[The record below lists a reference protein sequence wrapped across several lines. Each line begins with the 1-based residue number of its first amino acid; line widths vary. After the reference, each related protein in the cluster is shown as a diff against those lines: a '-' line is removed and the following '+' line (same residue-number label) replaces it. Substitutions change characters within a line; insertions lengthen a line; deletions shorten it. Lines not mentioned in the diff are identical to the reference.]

1 MFQTSFKKGDCY
13 DEKFVVMQINLNC
26 FRDRNSKKGL
36 SKYYLKEDEDNHIYS
51 NNLVIYALNIV
62 NCHEIYYNCDNLKI
76 PNYVRWG
83 ELLYCSDISK
93 IPSITKGIMTYEERN
108 RIMGTLDKL
117 TKDDLFLSKED
128 IIKWDEWEKNTIY
141 NDGVK
146 EGMEQGI
153 EKGIKQGLEQGIEQG
168 FERGIEQGI
177 GKGIEQ
183 GIIQNTT
190 EMILSMLKNDIDIE
204 KISKI
209 TNKSIKEIENIKE
222 QENL

>member
-1 MFQTSFKKGDCY
+1 
-13 DEKFVVMQINLNC
+13 
-26 FRDRNSKKGL
+26 
-36 SKYYLKEDEDNHIYS
+36 
-51 NNLVIYALNIV
+51 
-62 NCHEIYYNCDNLKI
+62 
-76 PNYVRWG
+76 
-83 ELLYCSDISK
+83 
-93 IPSITKGIMTYEERN
+93 
-108 RIMGTLDKL
+108 MGTLDKL

-209 TNKSIKEIENIKE
+209 TNKSIKKIENIKE